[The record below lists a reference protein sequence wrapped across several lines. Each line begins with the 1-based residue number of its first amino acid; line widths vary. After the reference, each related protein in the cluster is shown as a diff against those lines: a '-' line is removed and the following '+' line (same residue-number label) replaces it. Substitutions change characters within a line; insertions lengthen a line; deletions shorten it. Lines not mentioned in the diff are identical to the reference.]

1 MSLGRVALGLT
12 LLGSVGCATLR
23 PVHDPAEFIT
33 RNHPRVVVITYL
45 DNSSLYVAEP
55 RVSGDSLFG
64 KMARA
69 SDSVA
74 VPLHD
79 LALVQAPQRDMTSII
94 LFVGWIAAS
103 AAVAAYGYNQAVGGK
118 GCSSAASVSCGVPR
132 NERDGTVSRP

>member
-55 RVSGDSLFG
+55 RVSGDSLFVRG
-64 KMARA
+64 LDRGERGGGC
-69 SDSVA
+69 VW
-74 VPLHD
+74 
-79 LALVQAPQRDMTSII
+79 VQP
-94 LFVGWIAAS
+94 
-103 AAVAAYGYNQAVGGK
+103 GG
-118 GCSSAASVSCGVPR
+118 R
-132 NERDGTVSRP
+132 R

>member
-103 AAVAAYGYNQAVGGK
+103 AAVA
-118 GCSSAASVSCGVPR
+118 
-132 NERDGTVSRP
+132 SRP